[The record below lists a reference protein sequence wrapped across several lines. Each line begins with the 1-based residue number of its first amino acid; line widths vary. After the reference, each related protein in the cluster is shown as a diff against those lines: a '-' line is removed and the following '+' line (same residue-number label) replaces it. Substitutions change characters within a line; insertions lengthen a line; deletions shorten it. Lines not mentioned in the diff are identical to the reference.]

1 MEHHARDRARG
12 VSFFYRKMHMYIS
25 PRQGLLDK
33 QRLSSKLDK
42 LFISRHIR
50 HIKNKTEEYTM
61 YCIMRTEKRKKTDL
75 GGIQKE
81 NLRTATEYNNRVT
94 PGMDV
99 FNVVLKESNNWL
111 QDINN
116 EIKTAG
122 AKTRAN
128 SVLALD
134 TLYTASPEFFQG
146 KTNAENDK
154 FFQDC
159 LKFHN
164 KHFGH
169 IISAVIHYDETTP
182 HLHIISVPLT
192 QDGRLSARDVIGN
205 KAKMSKTQDAF
216 FEQVGRGYGLERGIH
231 MDGQE
236 KKQHISAQEHELRE
250 IKQEIAREQERLEAA
265 EHSEETARTRA
276 REYRQTVAELQ
287 KQVQVL
293 QEERIKQHKSLLLL
307 TEAANNKQK
316 EVKHLNYTLQ
326 EKRGEFEAIQK
337 DLEEISGYLSRAEQN
352 KAQEIAN
359 RWENEWD
366 EDFTH

>member
-1 MEHHARDRARG
+1 
-12 VSFFYRKMHMYIS
+12 
-25 PRQGLLDK
+25 
-33 QRLSSKLDK
+33 
-42 LFISRHIR
+42 
-50 HIKNKTEEYTM
+50 M

-81 NLRTATEYNNRVT
+81 NLRTATEYNNKVA

-99 FNVVLKESNNWL
+99 FNVVLKESHNWL

-134 TLYTASPEFFQG
+134 TLYTASSEFFQG
-146 KTNAENDK
+146 KTNEENDK

-164 KHFGH
+164 EHFGH
-169 IISAVIHYDETTP
+169 IISAVVHYDETTP
-182 HLHIISVPLT
+182 HMHIISVPLT
-192 QDGRLSARDVIGN
+192 KDGRLSARDVIGN
-205 KAKMSKTQDAF
+205 KSKMSKTQDSF

-250 IKQEIAREQERLEAA
+250 IKQRIAREQEKLEAI

-276 REYRQTVAELQ
+276 RDYRQTAAELQ
-287 KQVQVL
+287 KEVEQL
-293 QEERIKQHKSLLLL
+293 QEERVEQHNSLKMLSASKIDRQKELKKINNNIKQ
-307 TEAANNKQK
+307 KQ
-316 EVKHLNYTLQ
+316 H
-326 EKRGEFEAIQK
+326 EFEAITR
-337 DLEEISGYLSRAEQN
+337 DLEEVKEYLTKGQQNRLAEI
-352 KAQEIAN
+352 E
-359 RWENEWD
+359 REWN
-366 EDFTH
+366 DFELE

>member
-1 MEHHARDRARG
+1 M
-12 VSFFYRKMHMYIS
+12 F
-25 PRQGLLDK
+25 
-33 QRLSSKLDK
+33 
-42 LFISRHIR
+42 
-50 HIKNKTEEYTM
+50 
-61 YCIMRTEKRKKTDL
+61 CIMRTEKRKRTDL

-81 NLRTATEYNNRVT
+81 NTRTATEYNNKVS

-111 QDINN
+111 QDIDN

-122 AKTRAN
+122 AKTRSN

-134 TLYTASPEFFQG
+134 TIYTASPEFFQER
-146 KTNAENDK
+146 TNAENDK

-164 KHFGH
+164 EHFGH
-169 IISAVIHYDETTP
+169 IISAVVHYDETTP

-192 QDGRLSARDVIGN
+192 KDGRLSARDVIGN

-236 KKQHISAQEHELRE
+236 KKQHISAQEHTLRE
-250 IKQEIAREQERLEAA
+250 IRQQIARGQETLEAA

-276 REYRQTVAELQ
+276 QEYKQTAAQLQ
-287 KQVQVL
+287 KEIEQL
-293 QEERIKQHKSLLLL
+293 QEERAKQHNSLKMLS
-307 TEAANNKQK
+307 ASKIDRQK
-316 EVKHLNYTLQ
+316 ELKALDYTLQ
-326 EKRGEFEAIQK
+326 EKRNEFEAITADIKQAGRN
-337 DLEEISGYLSRAEQN
+337 LEEISGYLSRAEQN
-352 KAQEIAN
+352 KAQEILN
-359 RWENEWD
+359 RWDDWEY
-366 EDFTH
+366 DFTH